1 MRIKRLAPQ
10 FTAFTIFSAAGT
22 MMDFALFNLVIF
34 IFGFDN
40 IFVAYLLGVGVG
52 STVSFTLNLRFNFKG
67 EVEKLTKSAASYL
80 CLTLFI
86 IGISFLLTELI
97 LATFGENILLANAVK
112 IVVTAVFFVA
122 KFLISRRWIF
132 V

>member
-1 MRIKRLAPQ
+1 
-10 FTAFTIFSAAGT
+10 
-22 MMDFALFNLVIF
+22 MDFALFNLVIF